1 VTRSTPAALAMT
13 DLLRV
18 FLDAVSPERRECF
31 VAGEAL
37 REGLQQLHARACAAW
52 PTLAFDAA
60 ALVEACAQRV
70 ENAEAL
76 ASLRIE
82 ELALALA
89 CARGDAGALRAFEQH
104 HGRDIALALARAG
117 VEPAAVDDVAQLVR
131 SRLFVGDPPRIAAF
145 SGRGELA
152 NWVRTVA
159 VRVAISSRRGRA
171 PLDRATASVPS
182 RLPIDDDPEL
192 AWLREHHRAG
202 FKAAFSQVLSQLDDE
217 ERALLR
223 FKFLD
228 GLTLEELAQLF
239 GTHRATI
246 ARRVARLRDQLAED
260 LCAAFGTQPGI
271 TRAQLESI
279 ARLLRADL
287 DLSLSRLLADDGAT
301 TPP

>member
-1 VTRSTPAALAMT
+1 MTGATPDAAMT

-18 FLDAVSPERRECF
+18 FLDAVPPERRDRF
-31 VAGEAL
+31 VAGDAL
-37 REGLQQLHARACAAW
+37 RESLAQLNARACAAW
-52 PTLAFDAA
+52 PALSFDAA
-60 ALVEACAQRV
+60 ALLQACAQRV
-70 ENAEAL
+70 EDSAAL
-76 ASLRIE
+76 ASLRVE

-104 HGRDIALALARAG
+104 HGRDIALALSRAG
-117 VEPAAVDDVAQLVR
+117 IDAAAADDVAQLVR

-192 AWLREHHRAG
+192 AWLREHHRDA
-202 FKAAFSQVLSQLDDE
+202 FKAAFTQALSQLDDE
-217 ERALLR
+217 ARALLR

-228 GLTLEELAQLF
+228 GLTLDALAQLF

-246 ARRVARLRDQLAED
+246 ARRVARLRDQLADE

-279 ARLLRADL
+279 AKLLRSDL
-287 DLSLSRLLADDGAT
+287 DLSLSRLLADDAATT